1 VRDNVN
7 HADAEIDAR
16 LSEWGR
22 ASRAAARPVA
32 VPAALMTA
40 AAPAARRSTVV
51 LRIGAGLA
59 MAAIVVATVIG
70 LPGYL
75 HRDRPAAP
83 SIGGV
88 TSTATARPGFQTV
101 TFHGLSITVPSSWL
115 TPGGASLTPG
125 GEECTLSR
133 SFVSLPAARLQCG
146 YPDTPSIAFVEFIE
160 GNGPL
165 GLTGPI
171 TITKTRISGIA
182 ATRAD
187 GRWAARAA
195 FGYVVPKLRAS
206 VLIVPAQGQ
215 TGADLA
221 GSLQVNA
228 VDTHGCP
235 AAVADVAELP
245 RNKPPAREGA
255 ADTLVPGR
263 PAVLR
268 VCRYVAGRLEQGAAL
283 TGPQATGLVTVLAH
297 LPPGL
302 SRTVTGTFWPGLCHT
317 PAEDVNT
324 IDENVPDD
332 VEAYRIQA
340 DYPVGK
346 PVVVV
351 VRLGLCGDLGASNGS
366 RTGQRTDALVKAVTD
381 VVGNVGGI
389 SPVTPVP

>member
-1 VRDNVN
+1 VTDNAN

-22 ASRAAARPVA
+22 ASRAAAQPVA
-32 VPAALMTA
+32 VPASLMAA
-40 AAPAARRSTVV
+40 AAPARRSTVV
-51 LRIGAGLA
+51 LRIGAGVA

-70 LPGYL
+70 LPRYL
-75 HRDRPAAP
+75 HLDRTAAP

-101 TFHGLSITVPSSWL
+101 TFHGLSITVPSSWTVPNSWL
-115 TPGGASLTPG
+115 THG
-125 GEECTLSR
+125 GEDCSLSR
-133 SFVSLPAARLQCG
+133 EYVGLPGARLQCG
-146 YPDTPSIAFVEFIE
+146 STDTPSIAFVEFIE
-160 GNGPL
+160 GDDPL

-171 TITKTRISGIA
+171 KITKTRISGIA
-182 ATRAD
+182 ATRTD
-187 GRWAARAA
+187 GLWAARAA
-195 FGYVVPKLRAS
+195 FGYTVPTLRAS

-228 VDTHGCP
+228 FDSHGCP

-255 ADTLVPGR
+255 ADTLIPGR
-263 PAVLR
+263 PTVLR
-268 VCRYVAGRLEQGAAL
+268 VCRYVLGRIEQGTAL

-302 SRTVTGTFWPGLCHT
+302 NRADPDTFSPELCHT
-317 PAEDVNT
+317 SAGDVNT
-324 IDENVPDD
+324 IAGND
-332 VEAYRIQA
+332 VASDGEAYRIQA

-381 VVGNVGGI
+381 LVRNTGGI
-389 SPVTPVP
+389 SPLLPVR